1 MEIRMIMMLVRRRL
15 NLNLKIINISCVS
28 YAGIVVRVPPVVFR
42 VLRLRPVPQSAEN
55 GEVDA
60 EDDEEREDELDEGGD
75 QVVRRPREKKQ

>member
-1 MEIRMIMMLVRRRL
+1 M
-15 NLNLKIINISCVS
+15 LKIESVQ
-28 YAGIVVRVPPVVFR
+28 PPVVFR

-75 QVVRRPREKKQ
+75 QVVRRPMEKSNKNHDFPLILDTFTSCVIL